1 MKKRMIIVLIAISPL
16 LASFIPAQNKL
27 PNLQDRIY
35 SLSLIWRELHY
46 SFAFPET
53 LQKVNLDSLYIDY
66 LPKVEGA
73 TNSYEYYRTLC
84 SFLAHFN
91 EAHTRIY
98 TSHRPDDMPPIT
110 VVNFGKKIIVS
121 NIAKSFADHIPLG
134 SEIVKVNQIPVEEYI
149 RDSVFQY
156 IAAATPHWKFD
167 KSVTE
172 MFYGVP
178 FSTVNITI
186 KPQQGKEKDVTLI
199 RNYYSNGSK
208 EQMLDTTRFSPIE
221 IRIIDGKIGYIKLT
235 SFVGQYLDKINSVF
249 NSNLPQLR
257 KCKGLIID
265 IQGNRG
271 GTDEAWENIA
281 SHLIL
286 QSKFQ
291 TKGKWYSRKS
301 IPTYKM
307 WGEYNSRFRDYYKE
321 TSMEEIQHAPYIN
334 KLDDSLKLHQP
345 LVVISGQYVGSS
357 SEDFLALIKE
367 MNRGVIVGE
376 PSVGCIG
383 EPMFIPLPGNL
394 AVMICA
400 KKYVNPDGTQ
410 PNATGILPDV
420 FEERDYNAYLKGK
433 DNVLDRAINVLK
445 QLINE

>member
-1 MKKRMIIVLIAISPL
+1 MIVVLLPICIL
-16 LASFIPAQNKL
+16 FTDKVTAQNKL
-27 PNLQDRIY
+27 PNFQDRIY
-35 SLSLIWRELHY
+35 SLSLIWKELHY

-53 LQKVNLDSLYIDY
+53 LQKVNLDSLYIAY
-66 LPKVEGA
+66 LPKVEAA
-73 TNSYEYYRTLC
+73 TSSYEYYRTLS

-98 TSHRPDDMPPIT
+98 ASHRPDDMPPIN
-110 VVNFGKKIIVS
+110 VINFGKRIIVS
-121 NIAKSFADHIPLG
+121 NIAENFADQIPPG
-134 SEIVKVNQIPVEEYI
+134 SEVLKINHVPVLEYI
-149 RDSVFQY
+149 NDSVSQY

-178 FSTVNITI
+178 FSSVSI
-186 KPQQGKEKDVTLI
+186 KVKTPKGKEKEVAMI
-199 RNYYSNGSK
+199 RNYYSNGEK
-208 EQMLDTTRFSPIE
+208 ELMSDTTRVLPIT
-221 IRIIDGKIGYIKLT
+221 ISILNGKIGYIKLT

-249 NSNLPQLR
+249 NSYLPQLR
-257 KCKGLIID
+257 QCKGLIID
-265 IQGNRG
+265 LRGNRG
-271 GTDEAWENIA
+271 GTDETWENIA
-281 SHLIL
+281 YHLIL

-301 IPTYKM
+301 VPTYKM
-307 WGEYNSRFRDYYKE
+307 WGEYDARYRDYYKE
-321 TSMEEIQHAPYIN
+321 TALEEIHHAPYLN
-334 KLDDSLKLHQP
+334 KLNDSLKLHQP

-357 SEDFLALIKE
+357 SEDFLALMKE

-383 EPMFIPLPGNL
+383 EPMFIPLPGDL
-394 AVMICA
+394 IAMICA
-400 KKYVNPDGTQ
+400 KKYVNQDGTQ
-410 PNATGILPDV
+410 PNATGILPDI

-445 QLINE
+445 QQIKD